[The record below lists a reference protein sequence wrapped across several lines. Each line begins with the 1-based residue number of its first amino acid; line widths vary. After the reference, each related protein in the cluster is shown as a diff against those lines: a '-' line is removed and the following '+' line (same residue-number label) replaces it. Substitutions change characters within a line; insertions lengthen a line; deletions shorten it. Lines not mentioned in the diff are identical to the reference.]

1 MNWGVTC
8 ANRMRCDKKCQSG
21 NGSGNRLGKHERA
34 RPCAQSSLDLGWGEP
49 FGVAILFPVSTQDSL
64 RAYYRALITAWGPQD
79 WWPAHTR
86 FEVIVGAFLTQNTAW
101 INVERALANLR
112 RERVLSVAGIR
123 RVPVRRLE
131 ALIRP
136 AGYFRQKAHRLKV
149 FVSHLDSRYGGSLSR
164 MFARPVTELRTELLA
179 LHGVGP
185 ETADSI
191 LLYAGG
197 HASFVVDAYTR
208 RILERH
214 DLAEARTSYDEI
226 RDVFHD
232 ALHRETAPEG
242 FSVLRN
248 PKPETRN
255 PTLSPKFMV
264 RSASPAAQ
272 VYNECHALLVR
283 AAKYHCLKKQP
294 RCSGCPL
301 EPFLP
306 R

>member
-1 MNWGVTC
+1 MS
-8 ANRMRCDKKCQSG
+8 AEASIRD
-21 NGSGNRLGKHERA
+21 
-34 RPCAQSSLDLGWGEP
+34 
-49 FGVAILFPVSTQDSL
+49 
-64 RAYYRALITAWGPQD
+64 YYRALIAAWGPQD
-79 WWPAHTR
+79 WWPARTR

-112 RERVLSVAGIR
+112 RAKVLCVAGIR
-123 RVPVRRLE
+123 RMSPRRLE

-149 FVSHLDSRYGGSLSR
+149 FVRHLDSHYEGSLAR
-164 MFARPVTELRTELLA
+164 MFARPTAELRAELLA

-197 HASFVVDAYTR
+197 HASFVVDTYTR

-214 DLAEARTSYDEI
+214 AIIDRRTSYEEV
-226 RDVFHD
+226 RLLFESSLRGE
-232 ALHRETAPEG
+232 AAPAPLA
-242 FSVLRN
+242 FARN
-248 PKPETRN
+248 SKLETRN
-255 PTLSPKFMV
+255 SGNRSPKFV
-264 RSASPAAQ
+264 LPSAAPAAQ

-283 AAKYHCLKKQP
+283 AAKYHCLKKQAQ
-294 RCSGCPL
+294 CAGCPL

-306 R
+306 H